1 MRIPVAPHSF
11 QHLTLSAFW
20 IFSMLLIQL
29 NMEKKKNPSPKMGRK
44 SRRFSKENIQMAK
57 RHMNRCLTSLINR
70 EMQIKT
76 TMMYH
81 LTTVKMAIIKKC
93 TNNQC
98 WRRCGEKGIVLY
110 CVGNV
115 NLYNHCVNSM
125 EVPCCGCRC

>member
-76 TMMYH
+76 TMRYH
-81 LTTVKMAIIKKC
+81 LTLVRMAIIKKS
-93 TNNQC
+93 TSHKC
-98 WRRCGEKGIVLY
+98 WRGCGEKGNFLHRWRER
-110 CVGNV
+110 
-115 NLYNHCVNSM
+115 HCAVTVDNSM
-125 EVPCCGCRC
+125 EFP

>member
-1 MRIPVAPHSF
+1 
-11 QHLTLSAFW
+11 
-20 IFSMLLIQL
+20 
-29 NMEKKKNPSPKMGRK
+29 MEKKKNPSPKMGRK

-93 TNNQC
+93 TISAGDGVE
-98 WRRCGEKGIVLY
+98 RKELSYTVL
-110 CVGNV
+110 G
-115 NLYNHCVNSM
+115 M
-125 EVPCCGCRC
+125 